1 MFTPRRLS
9 GLVLALGLGLA
20 IAYGAPIRADQASQP
35 SLSDLAQA
43 RFDAATKL
51 YDTTWSHYRQ
61 KRVLA
66 GSVYGASIHLL
77 LAEVELSARRDKHI
91 AAYEHHLSRVKKLQD
106 LVLKIK
112 DLGRANIMETVEV
125 TFFVAEAEYW
135 LAISR
140 EPSETEKRRER
151 LRKIDHRSVREPA
164 RTDLASKQRAGG
176 PNRAT

>member
-1 MFTPRRLS
+1 MFTPRRRS
-9 GLVLALGLGLA
+9 GLVLALGLA
-20 IAYGAPIRADQASQP
+20 IAYAAPIRADQP

-43 RFDAATKL
+43 RFDAASKL
-51 YDTTWSHYRQ
+51 YDTTWSYYRQ
-61 KRVLA
+61 KRA
-66 GSVYGASIHLL
+66 GAPSVYFASIRL
-77 LAEVELSARRDKHI
+77 LAAELDLSARRDKHI
-91 AAYEHHLSRVKKLQD
+91 AAHEHHFSRVKKLQD

-112 DLGRANIMETVEV
+112 DLGRANNMETVEV

-164 RTDLASKQRAGG
+164 RSDLASRQRAGG